1 MWLAILGSALVCAV
15 IAVIYLV
22 NRFGHFAVVSRL
34 AGNRRWLRI
43 LISCVPVLCLFV
55 YGIFNIVNAVIIVL
69 HLAAFW
75 LIADLATGLF
85 SFLRRRFSRKTPD
98 AGAAAEAP
106 ADTADASENGPCGNT
121 ASPKIYWKG
130 IVVLTLC
137 AVYLAIGMY
146 NAYHVDRTAYE
157 LTTDKELP
165 GGKLRIAHIADSHIG
180 TTFGGEGFAE
190 YLKKI
195 EAEKPDVLVFTGD
208 FVDDGTTREE
218 MVAACHAFAGIQ
230 TTYGIFFCFGNHD
243 KGYYGNRG
251 YTAEDIVA
259 ELTANGVTVLED
271 ETVLVAD
278 TFYITGRMDKSDSER
293 AKDGRARLPMEELTK
308 DLDKSRY
315 MIVLDHQPN
324 DYAAESAAGAD
335 LVLSGHTHGGQL
347 IPLGPI
353 GRLMGAND
361 RTYGTETRGNTSF
374 IVTSGISDWEILF
387 KTGTKSEYVII
398 DITRR

>member
-43 LISCVPVLCLFV
+43 LVSCVPVLCLFV

-85 SFLRRRFSRKTPD
+85 SFLRRRFSRKTSD

-130 IVVLTLC
+130 IVVLALC

-218 MVAACHAFAGIQ
+218 MVAACRAFAGIQ

-243 KGYYGNRG
+243 KGYYSNRG

-293 AKDGRARLPMEELTK
+293 AKDGRKRLPMEELTK

-361 RTYGTETRGNTSF
+361 RTYGTETRGNTNF